1 VRTEC
6 GATGL
11 VALHQ
16 TTLRNSRINKQTLK
30 KTKDK
35 LERESKNIST
45 TLTALAALKQ
55 KKPDAYWDVSLRSS
69 QQELSMILRLL
80 APDCGMISKGKQDQ
94 WRYIEEFLSP
104 ILSQAAVDAKAEEYL
119 QCLATIAEEL
129 ATLVQQEQEQ
139 DPEDAVENT
148 ADDRPEQNDEEPAGQ
163 PDAGL
168 IPTA

>member
-1 VRTEC
+1 
-6 GATGL
+6 
-11 VALHQ
+11 
-16 TTLRNSRINKQTLK
+16 
-30 KTKDK
+30 
-35 LERESKNIST
+35 
-45 TLTALAALKQ
+45 
-55 KKPDAYWDVSLRSS
+55 
-69 QQELSMILRLL
+69 MILCLL

-104 ILSQAAVDAKAEEYL
+104 ILSQAAVNAKAEEDL
-119 QCLATIAEEL
+119 QRLATIAGEL

-139 DPEDAVENT
+139 DPEDAIENT